1 MSTSVCDL
9 ISTGYEKTCVQPK
22 KGIARNAV
30 IFNWDDVDWASVELG
45 ADNNIVEALPLKT
58 GKLGYPIIQF
68 KDPFN
73 GTGKSFNQGT
83 YVNSFNKT
91 VAFVTLTR
99 EQKIGLNLTDPLA
112 NGKFVMIVENED
124 KGSDQKAAFEIY
136 GFNNGL
142 HMSSYEENPYGDAYG
157 GGVYQLQEEAA
168 TSSSVYLFDTSYS
181 ATKAIFDGYTTP
193 PTPSP
198 ES

>member
-9 ISTGYEKTCVQPK
+9 ISVGYNKSCVQPK
-22 KGIARNAV
+22 KGICKNAV
-30 IFNWDDVDWASVELG
+30 ILNWDDIDWASVELG
-45 ADNNIVEALPLKT
+45 ADNNIVESMPLKS
-58 GKLGYPIIQF
+58 GKLGYAIVQF

-73 GTGKSFNQGT
+73 GTSKAFNQGT
-83 YVNSFNKT
+83 YVNSFDKT

-99 EQKIGLNLTDPLA
+99 EQETSLKLTDPLA
-112 NGKFVMIVENED
+112 NGKFVMVVENED

-142 HMSSYEENPYGDAYG
+142 HLSSYEENPYGDAYS
-157 GGVYQLQEEAA
+157 GGVYQLQEQAA
-168 TSSSVYLFDTSYS
+168 VSSAMYLFDTSYS

-193 PTPSP
+193 PTPP
-198 ES
+198 ED